1 VPLEEV
7 TDVGI
12 LSALAGLPLAPVKG
26 MVTLAK
32 QIAQR
37 ADQER
42 EAELAELQAEL
53 LEFQLMHD
61 LDPAASE
68 ELSRKEDELLER
80 VGALVGAGAA
90 EGRE

>member
-1 VPLEEV
+1 M
-7 TDVGI
+7 GI

-26 MVTLAK
+26 LVGLANL
-32 QIAQR
+32 IARR

-42 EAELAELQAEL
+42 EAEFAALQAEL
-53 LEFQLMHD
+53 LELQLMHD
-61 LDPAASE
+61 LDPAADE
-68 ELSRKEDELLER
+68 ELRRKEDELLER

>member
-1 VPLEEV
+1 M
-7 TDVGI
+7 GI

>member
-1 VPLEEV
+1 M
-7 TDVGI
+7 GI

-90 EGRE
+90 ERRE